1 MGLSPPL
8 PPVSGGA
15 GGRGKPFR
23 ERFSSGYAHSAVRF
37 PQCGERL
44 WKNNLRIRKE
54 ADILEECRTTKE
66 QIIREMEEA
75 RYIVGCMPEGVR
87 IRKVDLYGDAGS
99 IGVAIIL
106 QEGIEAAARTLG
118 KTVEREAV
126 PESWGMR
133 LSAFLSFRAGR
144 AKVYQLEERRG
155 V

>member
-1 MGLSPPL
+1 MH
-8 PPVSGGA
+8 
-15 GGRGKPFR
+15 R
-23 ERFSSGYAHSAVRF
+23 ERRRPVT
-37 PQCGERL
+37 L
-44 WKNNLRIRKE
+44 W
-54 ADILEECRTTKE
+54 AAWPEE
-66 QIIREMEEA
+66 I
-75 RYIVGCMPEGVR
+75 R

>member
-1 MGLSPPL
+1 MEKQFANTEG
-8 PPVSGGA
+8 VGHFGGVQNDEGA
-15 GGRGKPFR
+15 
-23 ERFSSGYAHSAVRF
+23 
-37 PQCGERL
+37 
-44 WKNNLRIRKE
+44 
-54 ADILEECRTTKE
+54 

-75 RYIVGCMPEGVR
+75 RYIVGCMPEEVR